1 MQQTVAAP
9 VARDQLIGVRAMA
22 QLTGQNASTV
32 SRYLQRHPELSATVD
47 GQTKVWRDAYL
58 AHKSDNPVAD
68 APPPVEV
75 EIVPAAQP
83 VVEARPAREARARHE
98 EVRAELAELDLAER
112 RGELVRVSEIHTAIA
127 SAAQELRDVLLTAD
141 VEFGERVKAAE
152 TPMAAAA
159 LIVERNREALNAC
172 LAALMGKPA

>member
-22 QLTGQNASTV
+22 QLTGQHASTV

-58 AHKSDNPVAD
+58 AHKSDNPVAE
-68 APPPVEV
+68 APAPI
-75 EIVPAAQP
+75 EIELAPSARPTIEQ
-83 VVEARPAREARARHE
+83 RPAREAKARHE

-112 RGELVRVSEIHTAIA
+112 RGELVRVSDVQAAIA
-127 SAAQELRDVLLTAD
+127 NAAQELRDILLTAD

-159 LIVERNREALNAC
+159 MIVERNREALTAY
-172 LAALMGKPA
+172 LAALMDKPA